1 MGSTLRIQQFFW
13 ILLEQLPSLITVL
26 GCIVFV
32 LTRRKKY
39 PKVALLA
46 LISLVLIFVDGP
58 FFTAIFLWVPD
69 LFLNRDSLTAQ
80 TIHTFYLVLGSIVY
94 TAFAISFAPL
104 LAAIFIQR
112 GQARS
117 N

>member
-1 MGSTLRIQQFFW
+1 MGSTLKLQQFFW
-13 ILLEQLPSLITVL
+13 ILLEQLPSLITIL

-46 LISLVLIFVDGP
+46 LISLVLIFLDGP

-69 LFLNRDSLTAQ
+69 LLLNRDSLNAQ
-80 TIHTFYLVLGSIVY
+80 TIHTFYLVLGLIVY